1 MAEEKLEKT
10 AQKAEKPK
18 KKKDGL
24 FKRFGNFIVDCKSEL
39 KKVVWL
45 SWPDT
50 VKKSGVVLVMMVATG
65 VAIGVADFVLTK
77 LILLLGNLL

>member
-1 MAEEKLEKT
+1 MADEKLEKSV
-10 AQKAEKPK
+10 QKADKPK

-45 SWPDT
+45 SWPET
-50 VKKSGVVLVMMVATG
+50 VKKSGVVLVMMAVTG
-65 VAIGVADFVLTK
+65 VAIGVVDFVLTK
-77 LILLLGNLL
+77 LIILLGNLL